1 MADAATTADAVR
13 PDADVRGDH
22 SFLWR
27 RLHSLSGVL
36 PLGAFLCYHLFENLS
51 ALRGPAAYDEMV
63 NHVNVLLP
71 RAFFYGL
78 ELVTIVIPL
87 GYHALYGVWVAVTGR
102 PNVGRYAYAQNWG
115 YLAQRITGV
124 IALLFLLV
132 HVGTLRA
139 WVTLLG
145 NHLAPVRILDPGGLD
160 LVTYRDVAAHLG
172 NPASL
177 GVQSILAG
185 DHVFAL
191 YVVGTLCTIWHFT
204 YGLKGF
210 CWTWGIAVGRVAQRR
225 VTRVSWLLF
234 AALSVATLSILF
246 QMRFGAVG

>member
-13 PDADVRGDH
+13 PDAGTRDH

-36 PLGAFLCYHLFENLS
+36 PLGAFLCYHVFENLS
-51 ALRGPAAYDEMV
+51 ALRGPAAYNEMV
-63 NHVNVLLP
+63 NDVNTLLP
-71 RAFFYGL
+71 RTFFFGL
-78 ELVTIVIPL
+78 ELVTIVLPL
-87 GYHALYGVWVAVTGR
+87 AYHALYGVWVAATGR
-102 PNVGRYAYAQNWG
+102 PNVGRYAYASNWG

-132 HVGTLRA
+132 HVGTLRT

-145 NHLAPVRILDPGGLD
+145 NHLAPVRPMTADGLD

-185 DHVFAL
+185 DHILAL
-191 YVVGTLCTIWHFT
+191 YVVDTLCTIWHFT

-225 VTRVSWLLF
+225 VTVVSWLLF
-234 AALSVATLSILF
+234 AALAVATLSILF

>member
-1 MADAATTADAVR
+1 MADAATTAAVR
-13 PDADVRGDH
+13 TDTGTRDDH

-36 PLGAFLCYHLFENLS
+36 PLGAFLCYHVFENLS

-63 NHVNVLLP
+63 NHVNTLLP
-71 RAFFYGL
+71 RGFFYGL
-78 ELVTIVIPL
+78 ELVTIVLPL
-87 GYHALYGVWVAVTGR
+87 AYHALYGVWVAVNGR
-102 PNVGRYAYAQNWG
+102 PNVGRYAYAGNWG
-115 YLAQRITGV
+115 YLTQRVTGV

-145 NHLAPVRILDPGGLD
+145 NHLAPVSLVAPDGLD

-185 DHVFAL
+185 DHILAL
-191 YVVGTLCTIWHFT
+191 YVIGTLCTIWHFT

-210 CWTWGIAVGRVAQRR
+210 CWTWGIAVGTLAQRR
-225 VTRVSWLLF
+225 VTTVAWLLF
-234 AALSVATLSILF
+234 AVLSVATLSILF

>member
-1 MADAATTADAVR
+1 MADAATTARASTETAL
-13 PDADVRGDH
+13 PADH

-36 PLGAFLCYHLFENLS
+36 PLGAFLCYHVFENVS

-63 NHVNVLLP
+63 NHVNTMLP
-71 RAFFYGL
+71 RGFFYGL
-78 ELVTIVIPL
+78 ELVTIVLPL
-87 GYHALYGVWVAVTGR
+87 AYHALYGVWVAANGR
-102 PNVGRYAYAQNWG
+102 PNVGRYAYAGNWG
-115 YLAQRITGV
+115 YLTQRITGV

-132 HVGTLRA
+132 HVGTLRT

-145 NHLAPVRILDPGGLD
+145 NHLAPVPPPGPDGLD

-177 GVQSILAG
+177 GVQSIVAG
-185 DHVFAL
+185 DHIFAL
-191 YVVGTLCTIWHFT
+191 YVIGTLCTIWHFT

-210 CWTWGIAVGRVAQRR
+210 CWTWGIAVGRLAQRR
-225 VTRVSWLLF
+225 VTVLAWALF
-234 AALSVATLSILF
+234 ATLSVATLSILF
-246 QMRFGAVG
+246 QMRFGAIG

>member
-13 PDADVRGDH
+13 TDASADH

-36 PLGAFLCYHLFENLS
+36 PLGAFLCYHVFENLS

-63 NHVNVLLP
+63 NHVNTMLP
-71 RAFFYGL
+71 RGFFYGL
-78 ELVTIVIPL
+78 ELVTIVLPL
-87 GYHALYGVWVAVTGR
+87 AYHALYGVWVAATGR
-102 PNVGRYAYAQNWG
+102 PNVGRYAYAGNWG
-115 YLAQRITGV
+115 YLTQRITGV

-132 HVGTLRA
+132 HVGTLRT

-145 NHLAPVRILDPGGLD
+145 NHLAPVPPVTVGGLD

-177 GVQSILAG
+177 GVQSIVAG
-185 DHVFAL
+185 DHIFAL
-191 YVVGTLCTIWHFT
+191 YVIGTLCTIWHFT

-210 CWTWGIAVGRVAQRR
+210 CWTWGIAVGTRAQRR
-225 VTRVSWLLF
+225 VTILAWLLF
-234 AALSVATLSILF
+234 AVLSVATLSILL
-246 QMRFGAVG
+246 QMRFGAIGG